1 MDFQPKDYY
10 EAASDRMDQA
20 DLLYSLA
27 AEYCQGLEDRRY
39 AWVVYSAGLAV
50 ECMLRAYIRRV
61 TNKFSSRHDLS
72 RLFVESRLD
81 TRVVEHLGKQGYD
94 AGSPVVVERLT
105 RLYAAAGVVARI
117 WRNNYRFASDG
128 VLIRDFLDRKV
139 VRARDNKGA
148 KAQVLRK
155 QAHLLL
161 LGAGTI
167 IKAGKEAWT

>member
-27 AEYCQGLEDRRY
+27 AEYCQGL
-39 AWVVYSAGLAV
+39 V
-50 ECMLRAYIRRV
+50 ECMLRAYVRRV
-61 TNKFSSRHDLS
+61 TNQFSSRHDLS

-81 TRVVEHLGKQGYD
+81 TRVVEHLEKQGHD

-128 VLIRDFLDRKV
+128 ALIRDFLDRKII
-139 VRARDNKGA
+139 RGRDNKGA

-155 QAHLLL
+155 QTHLLL
-161 LGAGTI
+161 LGAKTV
-167 IKAGKEAWT
+167 IKAGKAAWT

>member
-1 MDFQPKDYY
+1 VC
-10 EAASDRMDQA
+10 EASTISHPIRPPFRKAFHDPV
-20 DLLYSLA
+20 SLSKLQNYFA
-27 AEYCQGLEDRRY
+27 NRR
-39 AWVVYSAGLAV
+39 
-50 ECMLRAYIRRV
+50 R
-61 TNKFSSRHDLS
+61 
-72 RLFVESRLD
+72 
-81 TRVVEHLGKQGYD
+81 VEHLGKQGHD

-105 RLYAAAGVVARI
+105 RLYAAVGVVARI

-128 VLIRDFLDRKV
+128 VLIRDFLDRKI

-161 LGAGTI
+161 LGARTI